1 MSDKNNSG
9 LMGFFDDSSFILVFL
24 ILVLILISDQAIF
37 SRQMDGISS
46 GIGTVRN
53 LTDALTNTV
62 QALKQ
67 AVEAPLA
74 LKRR

>member
-1 MSDKNNSG
+1 MSDKNNSASLG
-9 LMGFFDDSSFILVFL
+9 IFNDNSFILVFL

-37 SRQMDGISS
+37 SQQMDGISS

-53 LTDALTNTV
+53 LTDTLTNTV

>member
-9 LMGFFDDSSFILVFL
+9 LLGFFDDSSFILVFL
-24 ILVLILISDQAIF
+24 VLVLIIISDQSIF
-37 SRQMDGISS
+37 SRQMDGISN

>member
-1 MSDKNNSG
+1 MLDKNSKLHSLFNE
-9 LMGFFDDSSFILVFL
+9 DSSFILFL
-24 ILVLILISDQAIF
+24 ILILLLLSDQTMF
-37 SRQMDGISS
+37 CRQIEGLSD

-53 LTDALTNTV
+53 LTDALTNTM

-74 LKRR
+74 VKRR